1 MFQYWAYGL
10 GIHSAFLLPEL
21 EAVAEAKA
29 DVVIRQGS
37 LEEALPQSVQQNQV
51 FWSKPEEIYFFWDQV
66 GRLLVRE
73 GREIIVDL
81 CSEADEALLR
91 LNLLGAG
98 LAVLL
103 YQRGYLVLHASSIA
117 IQGQV
122 VAFLGEKG
130 QGKSTLAATLF
141 ERGHALVADDAVPVD
156 MRRSDG
162 LTTVAGFPQFK
173 LWPDAIAAL
182 GYDPTILPRLNAD
195 FEKRSH
201 RITTGFTREHLP
213 LQSVIVLTEGASLSL
228 KQLSPQ
234 DAFPQLMKHWYLS
247 PVSAQLLQGA
257 NAVQHLQQITT
268 LIRCVPVYCLERPRS
283 LALLPKAA
291 DLIENTFLTVVS

>member
-29 DVVIRQGS
+29 DVVIRQGN
-37 LEEALPQSVQQNQV
+37 LEEAFPQIGQPNQV
-51 FWSKPEEIYFFWDQV
+51 FWSKPEEICFFWDQV

-73 GREIIVDL
+73 GQEIIVDL
-81 CSEADEALLR
+81 FSEAEEALLR

-103 YQRGYLVLHASSIA
+103 YQRGYFVLHASSIA

-141 ERGHALVADDAVPVD
+141 ERGHLLVADDAVPVD
-156 MRRSDG
+156 MRRSDM

-182 GYDPTILPRLNAD
+182 GHDPTSLPRLNAS

-201 RITTGFTREHLP
+201 RITTGFSREHLP
-213 LQSVIVLTEGASLSL
+213 LQAVIVLTEGASLSL
-228 KQLSPQ
+228 KKLSPQ

-247 PVSAQLLQGA
+247 PVSVQLLQGA
-257 NAVQHLQQITT
+257 NAIQHLQQITT

-291 DLIENTFLTVVS
+291 ELIENAVLTVVS